1 MSRAEDSAR
10 LHQRVTAES
19 AKMLNLDVEHLTD
32 AERVR
37 VSMLSSVRL
46 FDDRLQARL
55 LAGQDVSSSDLQFV
69 RNEMS
74 RILGLP
80 QEAAPVEGLGH
91 PDSLQRLKDLIMAR
105 VRTERV
111 RGKRAHRRAGSRERR
126 AAARLACQ
134 SAGAT
139 CITAAARDIAA
150 GARAAENIA
159 VATDI
164 TAAAAAG
171 TS

>member
-10 LHQRVTAES
+10 LHQRVIAKS

-105 VRTERV
+105 VEQNEFEENARIAELE
-111 RGKRAHRRAGSRERR
+111 AENAELRRALLVKAPVQR
-126 AAARLACQ
+126 ALPPPQ
-134 SAGAT
+134 E
-139 CITAAARDIAA
+139 ILPPVP
-150 GARAAENIA
+150 EPPK
-159 VATDI
+159 
-164 TAAAAAG
+164 
-171 TS
+171 TSPSPPT